1 MSAYKIKRKEVKKI
15 AKEKNF
21 ENKIKKFLKDQDCYF
36 IKYWGGGQFTKSGV
50 RDLLICCNGYFVAVE
65 VKAEDGKPSD
75 LQLWN
80 IEQIKKAGGFAMV
93 LYPNQFEE
101 FKKFI
106 ISMKNVIDNNKM
118 LLYNNT

>member
-1 MSAYKIKRKEVKKI
+1 MKKI

-50 RDLLICCNGYFVAVE
+50 PDLLICCNGYFVAVE
-65 VKAEDGKPSD
+65 VKAENGKPSD

-80 IEQIKKAGGFAMV
+80 IEQIKKAGGIAMV
-93 LYPNQFEE
+93 LYPNQFED
-101 FKKFI
+101 FKKVI
-106 ISMKNVIDNNKM
+106 VSLKNVIDNNKK

>member
-1 MSAYKIKRKEVKKI
+1 MKKI

-21 ENKIKKFLKDQDCYF
+21 ENKIKKFLKDQECYF

-50 RDLLICCNGYFVAVE
+50 PDLLICCNGYFVAVE
-65 VKAEDGKPSD
+65 VKAENGKPSE

-80 IEQIKKAGGFAMV
+80 IEQIKKAGGFATV

-106 ISMKNVIDNNKM
+106 ISLKNVIDNNKK

>member
-1 MSAYKIKRKEVKKI
+1 MNKI

-50 RDLLICCNGYFVAVE
+50 PDLLICCNGYFVAVE
-65 VKAEDGKPSD
+65 VKAENGKPSE

-80 IEQIKKAGGFAMV
+80 IEQIKKAGGIAMV
-93 LYPNQFEE
+93 LYPNRFED
-101 FKKFI
+101 FKKII
-106 ISMKNVIDNNKM
+106 ISLKNVIDNNKM
-118 LLYNNT
+118 LLYNGLERG

>member
-1 MSAYKIKRKEVKKI
+1 MTKI

-50 RDLLICCNGYFVAVE
+50 PDLLICCNGYFVAVE

-101 FKKFI
+101 FKKLI

-118 LLYNNT
+118 LLYNNS

>member
-1 MSAYKIKRKEVKKI
+1 MKKI

-50 RDLLICCNGYFVAVE
+50 PDLLICCNGYFVAVE

-101 FKKFI
+101 FKKLI